1 MFITMLNKKAF
12 FPRWKEGLKAFKALL
27 KLF

>member
-12 FPRWKEGLKAFKALL
+12 FPARKEGLKAFKALL